1 MNPYLRIAR
10 PDHWFKNIFMLPG
23 TGLALLFVG
32 ELTGTFFIHFIL
44 GVVATC
50 LLASANYVI
59 NEFLDAEFDR
69 FHPIK
74 SQRPSVQG
82 KIEAKWVILEY
93 LAFGL
98 IGLGIA
104 FYLGKL
110 FFIVSIFFLFMGF
123 LYNVRPFRLKERVIV
138 DVLSESINNPIRLV
152 LGWAIV
158 AKDIL
163 PPSSVLLAYWFGGA
177 FLMAVKRYSEYSSI
191 DDPERA
197 GLYRRSFQKYTKNI
211 LLLSSFFYAMNSTLF
226 LGVFLIKY
234 RIEFLLIFPFVA
246 VLFTW
251 YLWYGLKQDGV
262 AENPEEMYK
271 RKWFVLYTV
280 FVCLLIIFLFV
291 VDIPSLSIFLEEKFI
306 QLPTVGG

>member
-10 PDHWFKNIFMLPG
+10 PDHWFKNVFMLPG
-23 TGLALLFVG
+23 TGLAFLLVG
-32 ELTGTFFIHFIL
+32 ELTGMFVFHFIL

-59 NEFLDAEFDR
+59 NEYLDAEFDR
-69 FHPIK
+69 FHPVK
-74 SQRPSVQG
+74 SKRPSVQG

-93 LAFGL
+93 LALGL
-98 IGLGIA
+98 VGLGIA
-104 FYLGKL
+104 CYLGKL
-110 FFIVSIFFLFMGF
+110 FFVVSVFFLFMGF

-158 AKDIL
+158 EKTFL

-211 LLLSSFFYAMNSTLF
+211 LLLSSFFYAMNSALF

-234 RIEFLLIFPFVA
+234 RIEFLLVFPFLA
-246 VLFTW
+246 ILFTW
-251 YLWYGLKQDGV
+251 YLWFGLKQDGV

-271 RKWFVLYTV
+271 RKWFVLYTG
-280 FVCLLIIFLFV
+280 FVCLLIVFLFL
-291 VDIPSLSIFLEEKFI
+291 VDIPSLSIFLEERFI
-306 QLPTVGG
+306 QLPVVGG